1 MNVFN
6 VHNEWAQVVPRSLQA
21 FLQRVI
27 EFLTNNLIF

>member
-6 VHNEWAQVVPRSLQA
+6 IHNEWAQVVLHSLQA